1 MSNSRNPQYADQDA
15 SSVRIGGRPGVQEGS
30 IEEFIKNP
38 PLNVPGITKEEQDR
52 ANDLVGTQNT
62 EPINDE
68 PQSEEE
74 KKRVAELAKR
84 LNA

>member
-1 MSNSRNPQYADQDA
+1 MSPQNPQYNDKDAASVKVGGNPKVVENIADAYVKD
-15 SSVRIGGRPGVQEGS
+15 
-30 IEEFIKNP
+30 P

-52 ANDLVGTQNT
+52 ASDLIGARNT
-62 EPINDE
+62 EPIDDT

-74 KKRVAELAKR
+74 KKRVAELAKK